1 MSSEQKHNISFIP
14 FFFFITY
21 KILTCERHLY
31 LPFTT
36 YKSTTESAT
45 LRPLNS
51 SYLFIILR
59 NPDSILAVR
68 LDHFY
73 KPLCAVL
80 DKSNFYIDTFFRAVL
95 QCLHLYFVFVI
106 PADSTDTLQPIPD
119 PLDLDITWNWKQTV
133 HNQCIIHAIDRV
145 INRCAIN
152 LRICLIKFRS

>member
-51 SYLFIILR
+51 GYYRLHFVAAST
-59 NPDSILAVR
+59 NPWNSGCGLLG
-68 LDHFY
+68 LDFSSG
-73 KPLCAVL
+73 CACV
-80 DKSNFYIDTFFRAVL
+80 AM
-95 QCLHLYFVFVI
+95 
-106 PADSTDTLQPIPD
+106 
-119 PLDLDITWNWKQTV
+119 
-133 HNQCIIHAIDRV
+133 NQG
-145 INRCAIN
+145 
-152 LRICLIKFRS
+152 